1 MAENIENNVHQQDD
15 MITLT
20 DLWYLCA
27 ANWRWFALS
36 VLVCLS
42 LATIYLLRTE
52 PTYTQQASVM
62 IKEDSKGGSM
72 SSDVAS
78 AFSDMGLGVTNSNV
92 KNEVQVFQSPDVV
105 LETIKRINLDVRYST
120 DGTFHPTTL
129 YGESC
134 PIIASM
140 ANVGDDQSCSFA
152 VTLGAN
158 KAVTIDRLVLD
169 GEEIEGSFSG
179 KIAQPVKTPA
189 GAIVIMPSAYKHDGS
204 VSKIYV
210 NKLTASSAVDAALAN
225 LSVNINSDKNT
236 VIDIVYNDVNINRAR
251 DFINTLIAVYNEH
264 WVEDK
269 NQIAVSTSK
278 FINERLRVI
287 ESELGNVD
295 ADISSYKSANMVPD
309 VKAAGAMYMQ
319 EASQATQ
326 NMMDL
331 NNQMYMAKTIRSSIR
346 GGNDVNSFSILPAN
360 TGLKDAGVEG
370 QINEY
375 NTLLL
380 QRNNYAANGSVENPY
395 VKDLDAKLIA
405 LRQAITQSLDNVV
418 NSLSKQIQSM
428 QGYSARA
435 ASGIQANPTQAKS
448 LLSVERQQKVKE
460 SLYLFLLQKREEN
473 ELNQA
478 FTAYNT
484 RIVASPHGSKL
495 PTAPIKR
502 NILLVAFV
510 LGLLIPVG
518 IIFLLENFNNKVRGR
533 KDLDGIITM
542 PFLAE
547 IPDNAPRRHFWQAKP
562 KHVFHSI
569 VVADGNRNIINEA
582 FRILRTNLSFLVG
595 NNPHN
600 VMAITSYNPGSGKTF
615 VGLNLAVS
623 LAIKGESVLVIDADL
638 RHASMSKALGLGGL
652 GLSSYL
658 TAQTTDVN
666 AIIHHHATRGL
677 DYIPVGAIPPNP
689 IELLGSPLF
698 GKLID
703 EVRSR
708 YQYILID
715 TPPVN
720 LVADT
725 SIIENHVDRTVFV
738 IRAGLL
744 ERSMLHTL
752 EADYRANRLKNM
764 ALVLN
769 ATQVNASGNGYR
781 QGYKYGYGY
790 GYGYHSSGS
799 DNAYYSKD

>member
-1 MAENIENNVHQQDD
+1 MAENIENNVQQQDD

-20 DLWYLCA
+20 DLWYLCV
-27 ANWRWFALS
+27 ANWRWFVVSIIACIS
-36 VLVCLS
+36 IAS
-42 LATIYLLRTE
+42 IYLLRTE

-120 DGTFHPTTL
+120 DGSFHPVTL
-129 YGESC
+129 YGASC

-152 VTLGAN
+152 VTLGDN
-158 KAVTIDRLVLD
+158 KSVEISQLVLD

-179 KIAQPVKTPA
+179 MLQQPIKTPA
-189 GAIVIMPSAYKHDGS
+189 GAIVIMPSAFKNDIKTT
-204 VSKIYV
+204 KIYV
-210 NKLTASSAVDAALAN
+210 RKLTASSAVDAALGA

-236 VIDIVYNDVNINRAR
+236 VIDIVYNDVNIDRAR

-331 NNQMYMAKTIRSSIR
+331 NNQMYMAKTIRASIR
-346 GGNDVNSFSILPAN
+346 GGNDVGSFSILPAN

-375 NTLLL
+375 NTMLL
-380 QRNNYAANGSVENPY
+380 QRNNYAANGSVENPF

-405 LRQAITQSLDNVV
+405 LRQAIMQSLDNVV
-418 NSLSKQIQSM
+418 NSLNKQIQSM

-484 RIVASPHGSKL
+484 RIVASPHGSKR

-533 KDLDGIITM
+533 KDIDGIITM

-547 IPDNAPRRHFWQAKP
+547 IPNTAPKRHFWEKKP
-562 KHVFHSI
+562 KHVTHSI
-569 VVADGNRNIINEA
+569 VVADGNRNIVNEA

-595 NNPHN
+595 KTANDN
-600 VMAITSYNPGSGKTF
+600 VIAVTSYNPGSGKTF
-615 VGLNLAVS
+615 VALNLAVS
-623 LAIKGESVLVIDADL
+623 LAIKGERVLVIDADL
-638 RHASMSKALGLGGL
+638 RHASMSKALGMGGL
-652 GLSSYL
+652 GLSHYL
-658 TAQTTDVN
+658 TGQTADTG
-666 AIIHHHATRGL
+666 AIIHHHAPKGL

-689 IELLGSPLF
+689 IELLSSPLF
-698 GKLID
+698 GKLIEALRD
-703 EVRSR
+703 N

-725 SIIENHVDRTVFV
+725 DIIERSVNRTLFV
-738 IRAGLL
+738 IRAGLFERGMLSAL
-744 ERSMLHTL
+744 EN
-752 EADYRANRLKNM
+752 DYRNSRLKNM

-769 ATQVNASGNGYR
+769 ATHVNASGNGYR
-781 QGYKYGYGY
+781 YGYKYGYGY
-790 GYGYHSSGS
+790 GYHENS
-799 DNAYYSKD
+799 NTYYTKD

>member
-1 MAENIENNVHQQDD
+1 MAENIENNVQQQDD

-20 DLWYLCA
+20 DLWYLCV
-27 ANWRWFALS
+27 ANWRWFVVSIIACIS
-36 VLVCLS
+36 IAS
-42 LATIYLLRTE
+42 IYLLRTE

-120 DGTFHPTTL
+120 DGSFHPVTL
-129 YGESC
+129 YGASC

-152 VTLGAN
+152 VTLGDN
-158 KAVTIDRLVLD
+158 KSVEISQLVLD

-179 KIAQPVKTPA
+179 MLQQPIKTPA
-189 GAIVIMPSAYKHDGS
+189 GAIVIMPSAYKNNGNTT
-204 VSKIYV
+204 KIYV
-210 NKLTASSAVDAALAN
+210 RKLTASSAVDAALGA

-236 VIDIVYNDVNINRAR
+236 VIDIVYNDVNIDRAR

-331 NNQMYMAKTIRSSIR
+331 NNQMYMAKTIRASIR
-346 GGNDVNSFSILPAN
+346 GGNDVSSFSILPAN

-375 NTLLL
+375 NTMLL
-380 QRNNYAANGSVENPY
+380 QRNNYAANGSVENPF

-405 LRQAITQSLDNVV
+405 LRQAIMQSLDNVV
-418 NSLSKQIQSM
+418 NSLNKQIQSM

-484 RIVASPHGSKL
+484 RIVASPHGSKR

-518 IIFLLENFNNKVRGR
+518 IIFLIENFNNKVRGR
-533 KDLDGIITM
+533 KDIDGIISM

-547 IPDNAPRRHFWQAKP
+547 IPNTAPKRHFWEKKP
-562 KHVFHSI
+562 KHITHKI
-569 VVADGNRNIINEA
+569 VVADGNRNIVNEA

-595 NNPHN
+595 KTANDN
-600 VMAITSYNPGSGKTF
+600 VIAVTSYNPGSGKTF
-615 VGLNLAVS
+615 VALNLAVS
-623 LAIKGESVLVIDADL
+623 LAIKGERVLVIDADL
-638 RHASMSKALGLGGL
+638 RHASMSKALGMGGL
-652 GLSSYL
+652 GLSHYL
-658 TAQTTDVN
+658 TGQTADTG
-666 AIIHHHATRGL
+666 AIIHHHATKGL

-689 IELLGSPLF
+689 IELLSSPLF
-698 GKLID
+698 GKLI
-703 EVRSR
+703 EVLHDN

-725 SIIENHVDRTVFV
+725 DIIERSVNRTLFV
-738 IRAGLL
+738 IRAGLFERGMLSAL
-744 ERSMLHTL
+744 EN
-752 EADYRANRLKNM
+752 DYRNSRLKNM

-781 QGYKYGYGY
+781 YGYKYGYGY
-790 GYGYHSSGS
+790 GYHENS
-799 DNAYYSKD
+799 NTYYTKD

>member
-1 MAENIENNVHQQDD
+1 MAENIENNVQQQDD

-20 DLWYLCA
+20 DLWYLCV
-27 ANWRWFALS
+27 ANWRWFVVSIIACIS
-36 VLVCLS
+36 IAS
-42 LATIYLLRTE
+42 IYLLRTE

-120 DGTFHPTTL
+120 DGSFHPVTL
-129 YGESC
+129 YGASC

-152 VTLGAN
+152 VTLGDN
-158 KAVTIDRLVLD
+158 KSVKISQLVLD

-179 KIAQPVKTPA
+179 MLQQPIKTPA
-189 GAIVIMPSAYKHDGS
+189 GAIVIMPSAYKNNGNTT
-204 VSKIYV
+204 KIYV
-210 NKLTASSAVDAALAN
+210 NKLTASSAVDAALGA

-236 VIDIVYNDVNINRAR
+236 VIDIVYNDVNIDRAR

-331 NNQMYMAKTIRSSIR
+331 NNQMYMAKTIRASIR
-346 GGNDVNSFSILPAN
+346 GGNDVGSFSILPAN

-375 NTLLL
+375 NTMLL
-380 QRNNYAANGSVENPY
+380 QRNNYAANGSVENPF

-405 LRQAITQSLDNVV
+405 LRQAIMQSLDNVV
-418 NSLSKQIQSM
+418 NSLNKQIQSM

-435 ASGIQANPTQAKS
+435 ASGIQANPAQAKS

-484 RIVASPHGSKL
+484 RIVASPHGSKR

-518 IIFLLENFNNKVRGR
+518 IIFLIENFNNKVRGR
-533 KDLDGIITM
+533 KDIDGIITM

-547 IPDNAPRRHFWQAKP
+547 IPNTAPKRHFWEKKP
-562 KHVFHSI
+562 KHITHKI
-569 VVADGNRNIINEA
+569 VVADGNRNIVNEA

-595 NNPHN
+595 KTANDN
-600 VMAITSYNPGSGKTF
+600 VIAVTSYNPGSGKTF
-615 VGLNLAVS
+615 VALNLAVS
-623 LAIKGESVLVIDADL
+623 LAIKGERVLVIDADL
-638 RHASMSKALGLGGL
+638 RHASMSKALGMGGL
-652 GLSSYL
+652 GLSHYL
-658 TAQTTDVN
+658 TGQTADTG
-666 AIIHHHATRGL
+666 AIIHHHATKGL

-689 IELLGSPLF
+689 IELLSSPLL
-698 GKLID
+698 GKLIEALRD
-703 EVRSR
+703 N

-725 SIIENHVDRTVFV
+725 DIIERSVNRTLFV
-738 IRAGLL
+738 IRAGLFERGMLSAL
-744 ERSMLHTL
+744 EN
-752 EADYRANRLKNM
+752 DYRNSRLKNM

-781 QGYKYGYGY
+781 YGYKYGYGY
-790 GYGYHSSGS
+790 GYHENS
-799 DNAYYSKD
+799 NTYYTKD

>member
-1 MAENIENNVHQQDD
+1 MAENIENNVQQQDD

-20 DLWYLCA
+20 DLWYLCV
-27 ANWRWFALS
+27 ANWRWFVVSIIACIS
-36 VLVCLS
+36 IAS
-42 LATIYLLRTE
+42 IYLLRTE

-120 DGTFHPTTL
+120 DGSFHPVTL
-129 YGESC
+129 YGASC

-152 VTLGAN
+152 VTLGDN
-158 KAVTIDRLVLD
+158 KSVEISQLVLD

-179 KIAQPVKTPA
+179 MLQQPIKTPA
-189 GAIVIMPSAYKHDGS
+189 GAIVIMPSAFKNDIKTT
-204 VSKIYV
+204 KIYV
-210 NKLTASSAVDAALAN
+210 RKLTASSAVDAALGA

-236 VIDIVYNDVNINRAR
+236 VIDIVYNDVNIDRAR

-331 NNQMYMAKTIRSSIR
+331 NNQMYMAKTIRASIR
-346 GGNDVNSFSILPAN
+346 GGNDVGSFSILPAN

-375 NTLLL
+375 NTMLL
-380 QRNNYAANGSVENPY
+380 QRNNYAANGSVENPF

-405 LRQAITQSLDNVV
+405 LRQAIMQSLDNVV
-418 NSLSKQIQSM
+418 NSLNKQIQSM

-435 ASGIQANPTQAKS
+435 ASGIQANPAQAKS

-484 RIVASPHGSKL
+484 RIVASPHGSKR

-518 IIFLLENFNNKVRGR
+518 IIFLIENFNNKVRGR
-533 KDLDGIITM
+533 KDIDGIITM

-547 IPDNAPRRHFWQAKP
+547 IPDTAPKRHFWEKKP
-562 KHVFHSI
+562 KHITHRI
-569 VVADGNRNIINEA
+569 VVADGNRNIVNEA

-595 NNPHN
+595 KTANDN
-600 VMAITSYNPGSGKTF
+600 VIAVTSYNPGSGKTF
-615 VGLNLAVS
+615 VALNLAVS
-623 LAIKGESVLVIDADL
+623 LAIKGERVLVIDADL
-638 RHASMSKALGLGGL
+638 RHASMSKALGMGGL
-652 GLSSYL
+652 GLSHYL
-658 TAQTTDVN
+658 TGQTADTG
-666 AIIHHHATRGL
+666 AIIHHHATKGL

-689 IELLGSPLF
+689 IELLSNPLF
-698 GKLID
+698 GKLI
-703 EVRSR
+703 EVLRDN

-725 SIIENHVDRTVFV
+725 DIIERSVNRTLFV
-738 IRAGLL
+738 IRAGLFERGMLSAL
-744 ERSMLHTL
+744 EN
-752 EADYRANRLKNM
+752 DYRNSRLKNM

-781 QGYKYGYGY
+781 YGYKYGYGY
-790 GYGYHSSGS
+790 GYHENS
-799 DNAYYSKD
+799 NTYYTKD

>member
-1 MAENIENNVHQQDD
+1 MAENIENNVQQQDD

-20 DLWYLCA
+20 DLWYLCV
-27 ANWRWFALS
+27 ANWRWFVVSIIACIS
-36 VLVCLS
+36 IAS
-42 LATIYLLRTE
+42 IYLLRTE

-120 DGTFHPTTL
+120 DGSFHPVTL
-129 YGESC
+129 YGASC

-152 VTLGAN
+152 VTLGDN
-158 KAVTIDRLVLD
+158 KSVKISQLVLD

-179 KIAQPVKTPA
+179 MLQQPIKTPA
-189 GAIVIMPSAYKHDGS
+189 GAIVIMPSAYKNNGNTT
-204 VSKIYV
+204 KIYV
-210 NKLTASSAVDAALAN
+210 NKLTASSAVDAALGA

-236 VIDIVYNDVNINRAR
+236 VIDIVYNDVNIDRAR

-269 NQIAVSTSK
+269 NQIALSTSK

-331 NNQMYMAKTIRSSIR
+331 NNQMYMAKTIRASIR
-346 GGNDVNSFSILPAN
+346 GGNDVGSFSILPAN

-375 NTLLL
+375 NTMLL
-380 QRNNYAANGSVENPY
+380 QRNNYAANGSVENPF

-405 LRQAITQSLDNVV
+405 LRQAIMQSLDNVV
-418 NSLSKQIQSM
+418 NSLNKQIQSM

-435 ASGIQANPTQAKS
+435 ASGIQANPAQAKS

-484 RIVASPHGSKL
+484 RIVASPHGSKR

-533 KDLDGIITM
+533 KDIDGIITM

-547 IPDNAPRRHFWQAKP
+547 IPDTAPKRHFWEKKP
-562 KHVFHSI
+562 KHVTHSI
-569 VVADGNRNIINEA
+569 VVADGNRNIVNEA

-595 NNPHN
+595 KTANDN
-600 VMAITSYNPGSGKTF
+600 VIAVTSYNPGSGKTF
-615 VGLNLAVS
+615 VALNLAVS
-623 LAIKGESVLVIDADL
+623 LAIKGERVLVIDADL
-638 RHASMSKALGLGGL
+638 RHASMSKALGMGGL
-652 GLSSYL
+652 GLSHYL
-658 TAQTTDVN
+658 TGQTADTG
-666 AIIHHHATRGL
+666 AIIHHHATKGL
-677 DYIPVGAIPPNP
+677 DYIPVGAVPPNP
-689 IELLGSPLF
+689 IELLSSPLF
-698 GKLID
+698 GKLIEALRD
-703 EVRSR
+703 N

-725 SIIENHVDRTVFV
+725 DIIERSVNRTLFV
-738 IRAGLL
+738 IRAGLFERGMLSAL
-744 ERSMLHTL
+744 EN
-752 EADYRANRLKNM
+752 DYRNSRLKNM

-781 QGYKYGYGY
+781 YGYKYGYGY
-790 GYGYHSSGS
+790 GYHENS
-799 DNAYYSKD
+799 NTYYTKD

>member
-1 MAENIENNVHQQDD
+1 MAENIENNVQQQDD

-20 DLWYLCA
+20 DLWYLCV
-27 ANWRWFALS
+27 ANWRWFVVSIIACIS
-36 VLVCLS
+36 IAS
-42 LATIYLLRTE
+42 IYLLRTE

-120 DGTFHPTTL
+120 DGSFHPVTL
-129 YGESC
+129 YGASC

-152 VTLGAN
+152 VTLGDN
-158 KAVTIDRLVLD
+158 KSVEISQLVLD

-179 KIAQPVKTPA
+179 MLQQPIKTPA
-189 GAIVIMPSAYKHDGS
+189 GAIVIMPSAYKNNGNTT
-204 VSKIYV
+204 KIYV
-210 NKLTASSAVDAALAN
+210 RKLTASSAVDAALGA

-236 VIDIVYNDVNINRAR
+236 VIDIVYNDVNIDRAR

-331 NNQMYMAKTIRSSIR
+331 NNQMYMAKTIRASIR
-346 GGNDVNSFSILPAN
+346 GGNDVGSFSILPAN

-375 NTLLL
+375 NTMLL
-380 QRNNYAANGSVENPY
+380 QRNNYAANGSVENPF

-405 LRQAITQSLDNVV
+405 LRQAIMQSLDNVV
-418 NSLSKQIQSM
+418 NSLNKQIQSM

-435 ASGIQANPTQAKS
+435 ASGIQANPAQAKS

-484 RIVASPHGSKL
+484 RIVASPHGSKR

-518 IIFLLENFNNKVRGR
+518 IIFLIENFNNKVRGR
-533 KDLDGIITM
+533 KDIDGIITM

-547 IPDNAPRRHFWQAKP
+547 IPNTAPKRHFWEKKP
-562 KHVFHSI
+562 KHVTHSI
-569 VVADGNRNIINEA
+569 VVADGNRNIVNEA

-595 NNPHN
+595 KTANDN
-600 VMAITSYNPGSGKTF
+600 VIAVTSYNPGSGKTF
-615 VGLNLAVS
+615 IALNLAVS
-623 LAIKGESVLVIDADL
+623 LAIKGERVLVIDADL
-638 RHASMSKALGLGGL
+638 RHASMSKALGMCGL
-652 GLSSYL
+652 GLSHYL
-658 TAQTTDVN
+658 TGQTADTG
-666 AIIHHHATRGL
+666 AIIHHHATKGL

-689 IELLGSPLF
+689 IELLSNPLF
-698 GKLID
+698 GKLIEALRD
-703 EVRSR
+703 N

-725 SIIENHVDRTVFV
+725 DIIERSVNRTLFV
-738 IRAGLL
+738 IRAGLFERGMLSAL
-744 ERSMLHTL
+744 EN
-752 EADYRANRLKNM
+752 DYRNSRLKNM

-781 QGYKYGYGY
+781 YGYKYGYGY
-790 GYGYHSSGS
+790 GYHENS
-799 DNAYYSKD
+799 NTYYTKD

>member
-1 MAENIENNVHQQDD
+1 MAENIENNVQQQDD

-20 DLWYLCA
+20 DLWYLCV
-27 ANWRWFALS
+27 ANWRWFVVSIIACIS
-36 VLVCLS
+36 IAS
-42 LATIYLLRTE
+42 IYLLRTE

-120 DGTFHPTTL
+120 DGSFHPVTL
-129 YGESC
+129 YGASC

-152 VTLGAN
+152 VTLGDN
-158 KAVTIDRLVLD
+158 KSVEISQLVLD

-179 KIAQPVKTPA
+179 MLQQPIKTPA
-189 GAIVIMPSAYKHDGS
+189 GAIVIMPSAFKNDIKTT
-204 VSKIYV
+204 KIYV
-210 NKLTASSAVDAALAN
+210 RKLTASSAVDAALGA

-236 VIDIVYNDVNINRAR
+236 VIDIVYNDVNIDRAR

-331 NNQMYMAKTIRSSIR
+331 NNQMYMAKTIRASIR
-346 GGNDVNSFSILPAN
+346 GGNDVSSFSILPAN

-375 NTLLL
+375 NTMLL

-405 LRQAITQSLDNVV
+405 LRQAIMQSLDNVV
-418 NSLSKQIQSM
+418 NSLNKQIQSM

-435 ASGIQANPTQAKS
+435 ASGIQANPAQAKS

-484 RIVASPHGSKL
+484 RIVASPHGSKR

-518 IIFLLENFNNKVRGR
+518 IIFLIENFNNKVRGR
-533 KDLDGIITM
+533 KDIDGIITM

-547 IPDNAPRRHFWQAKP
+547 IPDTAPKRHFWEKKP
-562 KHVFHSI
+562 KHVTHKI
-569 VVADGNRNIINEA
+569 VVADGNRNIVNEA

-595 NNPHN
+595 KTANDN
-600 VMAITSYNPGSGKTF
+600 VIAVTSYNPGSGKTF
-615 VGLNLAVS
+615 VALNLAVS
-623 LAIKGESVLVIDADL
+623 LAIKGERVLVIDADL
-638 RHASMSKALGLGGL
+638 RHASMSKALGMGGL
-652 GLSSYL
+652 GLSHYL
-658 TAQTTDVN
+658 TGQTADTG
-666 AIIHHHATRGL
+666 AIIHHHATKGL

-689 IELLGSPLF
+689 IELLSNPLF
-698 GKLID
+698 GKLI
-703 EVRSR
+703 EVLRDN

-725 SIIENHVDRTVFV
+725 DIIERSVNRTLFV
-738 IRAGLL
+738 IRAGLFERGMLSAL
-744 ERSMLHTL
+744 EN
-752 EADYRANRLKNM
+752 DYRNSRLKNM

-781 QGYKYGYGY
+781 YGYKYGYGY
-790 GYGYHSSGS
+790 GYHENS
-799 DNAYYSKD
+799 NTYYTKD

>member
-1 MAENIENNVHQQDD
+1 MAENIENNVQQQDD

-20 DLWYLCA
+20 DLWYLCV
-27 ANWRWFALS
+27 ANWRWFVVSIIACIS
-36 VLVCLS
+36 IAS
-42 LATIYLLRTE
+42 IYLLRTE

-120 DGTFHPTTL
+120 DGSFHPVTL
-129 YGESC
+129 YGASC

-152 VTLGAN
+152 VTLGDN
-158 KAVTIDRLVLD
+158 KSVEISQLVLD

-179 KIAQPVKTPA
+179 MLQQPIKTPA
-189 GAIVIMPSAYKHDGS
+189 GAIVIMPSAYKNNGNTT
-204 VSKIYV
+204 KIYV
-210 NKLTASSAVDAALAN
+210 NKLTASSAVDAALGA

-236 VIDIVYNDVNINRAR
+236 VIDIVYNDVNIDRAR

-331 NNQMYMAKTIRSSIR
+331 NNQMYMAKTIRASIR
-346 GGNDVNSFSILPAN
+346 GGNDVGSFSILPAN

-375 NTLLL
+375 NTMLL
-380 QRNNYAANGSVENPY
+380 QRNNYAANGSVENPF

-405 LRQAITQSLDNVV
+405 LRQAIMQSLDNVV
-418 NSLSKQIQSM
+418 NSLNKQIQSM

-484 RIVASPHGSKL
+484 RIVASPHGSKR

-533 KDLDGIITM
+533 KDIDGIITM

-547 IPDNAPRRHFWQAKP
+547 IPNTAPKRHFWEKKP
-562 KHVFHSI
+562 KHVTHKI
-569 VVADGNRNIINEA
+569 VVADGNRNIVNEA

-595 NNPHN
+595 KTANDN
-600 VMAITSYNPGSGKTF
+600 VIAVTSYNPGSGKTF
-615 VGLNLAVS
+615 VALNLAVS
-623 LAIKGESVLVIDADL
+623 LAIKGERVLVIDADL
-638 RHASMSKALGLGGL
+638 RHASMSKALGMGGL
-652 GLSSYL
+652 GLSHYL
-658 TAQTTDVN
+658 TGQTADTG
-666 AIIHHHATRGL
+666 AIIHHHATKGL

-689 IELLGSPLF
+689 IELLSNPLF
-698 GKLID
+698 GKLIEALRD
-703 EVRSR
+703 N

-725 SIIENHVDRTVFV
+725 DIIERSVNRTLFV
-738 IRAGLL
+738 IRAGLFERGMLSAL
-744 ERSMLHTL
+744 EN
-752 EADYRANRLKNM
+752 DYRNSRLKNM

-781 QGYKYGYGY
+781 YGYKYGYGY
-790 GYGYHSSGS
+790 GYHENS
-799 DNAYYSKD
+799 NTYYTKD

>member
-1 MAENIENNVHQQDD
+1 MAENIENNVQQQDD

-20 DLWYLCA
+20 DLWYLCV
-27 ANWRWFALS
+27 ANWRWFVVSIIACIS
-36 VLVCLS
+36 IAS
-42 LATIYLLRTE
+42 IYLLRTE

-120 DGTFHPTTL
+120 DGSFHPVTL
-129 YGESC
+129 YGASC

-152 VTLGAN
+152 VTLGDN
-158 KAVTIDRLVLD
+158 KSVEISQLVLD

-179 KIAQPVKTPA
+179 MLQQPIKTPA
-189 GAIVIMPSAYKHDGS
+189 GAIVIMPSAYKNNGNTT
-204 VSKIYV
+204 KIYV
-210 NKLTASSAVDAALAN
+210 NKLTASSAVDAALGA

-236 VIDIVYNDVNINRAR
+236 VIDIVYNDVNIDRAR

-331 NNQMYMAKTIRSSIR
+331 NNQMYMAKTIRASIR
-346 GGNDVNSFSILPAN
+346 GGNDVGSFSILPAN

-375 NTLLL
+375 NTMLL
-380 QRNNYAANGSVENPY
+380 QRNNYAANGSVENPF

-405 LRQAITQSLDNVV
+405 LRQAIMQSLDNVV
-418 NSLSKQIQSM
+418 NSLNKQIQSM

-484 RIVASPHGSKL
+484 RIVASPHGSKR

-510 LGLLIPVG
+510 LGLLIPIG

-533 KDLDGIITM
+533 KDIDGIITM

-547 IPDNAPRRHFWQAKP
+547 IPDTAPKRHFWEKKP
-562 KHVFHSI
+562 KHITHKI
-569 VVADGNRNIINEA
+569 VVADGNRNIVNEA

-595 NNPHN
+595 KTANDN
-600 VMAITSYNPGSGKTF
+600 VIAVTSYNPGSGKTF
-615 VGLNLAVS
+615 VALNLAVS
-623 LAIKGESVLVIDADL
+623 LAIKGERVLVIDADL
-638 RHASMSKALGLGGL
+638 RHASMSKALGMGGL
-652 GLSSYL
+652 GLSHYL
-658 TAQTTDVN
+658 TGQTADTG
-666 AIIHHHATRGL
+666 AIIHHHATKGL

-689 IELLGSPLF
+689 IELLSSPLL
-698 GKLID
+698 GKLIEALRD
-703 EVRSR
+703 N

-725 SIIENHVDRTVFV
+725 DIIERSVNRTLFV
-738 IRAGLL
+738 IRAGLFERGMLSAL
-744 ERSMLHTL
+744 EN
-752 EADYRANRLKNM
+752 DYRNSRLKNM

-781 QGYKYGYGY
+781 YGYKYGYGY
-790 GYGYHSSGS
+790 GYHENS
-799 DNAYYSKD
+799 NTYYTKD

>member
-1 MAENIENNVHQQDD
+1 MAENIENNVQQQDD

-20 DLWYLCA
+20 DLWYLCV
-27 ANWRWFALS
+27 ANWRWFVVSIIACIS
-36 VLVCLS
+36 IAS
-42 LATIYLLRTE
+42 IYLLRTE

-120 DGTFHPTTL
+120 DGSFHPVTL
-129 YGESC
+129 YGASC

-152 VTLGAN
+152 VTLGDN
-158 KAVTIDRLVLD
+158 KSVEISQLVLD

-179 KIAQPVKTPA
+179 MLQQPIKTPA
-189 GAIVIMPSAYKHDGS
+189 GAIVIMPSAFKNDIKTT
-204 VSKIYV
+204 KIYV
-210 NKLTASSAVDAALAN
+210 RKLTASSAVDAALGA

-236 VIDIVYNDVNINRAR
+236 VIDIVYNDVNIDRAR

-331 NNQMYMAKTIRSSIR
+331 NNQMYMAKTIRASIR
-346 GGNDVNSFSILPAN
+346 GGNDVGSFSILPAN

-375 NTLLL
+375 NTMLL
-380 QRNNYAANGSVENPY
+380 QRNNYAANGSVENPF

-405 LRQAITQSLDNVV
+405 LRQAIMQSLDNVV
-418 NSLSKQIQSM
+418 NSLNKQIQSM

-435 ASGIQANPTQAKS
+435 ASGIQANPAQAKS

-484 RIVASPHGSKL
+484 RIVASPHGSKR

-518 IIFLLENFNNKVRGR
+518 IIFLIENFNNKVRGR
-533 KDLDGIITM
+533 KDIDGIITM

-547 IPDNAPRRHFWQAKP
+547 IPNTAPKRHFWEKKP
-562 KHVFHSI
+562 KHVTHKI
-569 VVADGNRNIINEA
+569 VVADGNRNIVNEA

-595 NNPHN
+595 KTANDN
-600 VMAITSYNPGSGKTF
+600 VIAVTSYNPGSGKTF
-615 VGLNLAVS
+615 VALNLAVS
-623 LAIKGESVLVIDADL
+623 LAIKGERVLVIDADL
-638 RHASMSKALGLGGL
+638 RHASMSKALGMGGL
-652 GLSSYL
+652 GLSHYL
-658 TAQTTDVN
+658 TGQTADTG
-666 AIIHHHATRGL
+666 AIIHHHATKGL

-689 IELLGSPLF
+689 IELLSSPLF
-698 GKLID
+698 GKLIEALRD
-703 EVRSR
+703 N

-725 SIIENHVDRTVFV
+725 DIIERSVNRTLFV
-738 IRAGLL
+738 IRAGLFERGMLSAL
-744 ERSMLHTL
+744 EN
-752 EADYRANRLKNM
+752 DYRNSRLKNM

-781 QGYKYGYGY
+781 YGYKYGYGY
-790 GYGYHSSGS
+790 GYHENS
-799 DNAYYSKD
+799 NTYYTKD

>member
-1 MAENIENNVHQQDD
+1 MAENIENNVQQQDD

-20 DLWYLCA
+20 DLWYLCV
-27 ANWRWFALS
+27 ANWRWFVVSIIACIS
-36 VLVCLS
+36 IAS
-42 LATIYLLRTE
+42 IYLLRTE

-120 DGTFHPTTL
+120 DGSFHPVTL
-129 YGESC
+129 YGASC

-152 VTLGAN
+152 VTLGDN
-158 KAVTIDRLVLD
+158 KSVEISQLVLD

-179 KIAQPVKTPA
+179 MLQQPIKTPA
-189 GAIVIMPSAYKHDGS
+189 GAIVIMPSAYKNNGNTT
-204 VSKIYV
+204 KIYV
-210 NKLTASSAVDAALAN
+210 NKLTASSAVDAALGA

-236 VIDIVYNDVNINRAR
+236 VIDIVYNDVNIDRAR

-331 NNQMYMAKTIRSSIR
+331 NNQMYMAKTIRASIR
-346 GGNDVNSFSILPAN
+346 GGNDVGSFSILPAN

-375 NTLLL
+375 NTMLL
-380 QRNNYAANGSVENPY
+380 QRNNYAANGSVENPF

-405 LRQAITQSLDNVV
+405 LRQAIMQSLDNVV
-418 NSLSKQIQSM
+418 NSLNKQTQSM

-484 RIVASPHGSKL
+484 RIVASPHGSKR

-533 KDLDGIITM
+533 KDIDGIITM

-547 IPDNAPRRHFWQAKP
+547 IPNTAPKRHFWEKKP
-562 KHVFHSI
+562 KHITHKI
-569 VVADGNRNIINEA
+569 VVADGNRNIVNEA

-595 NNPHN
+595 KTANDN
-600 VMAITSYNPGSGKTF
+600 VIAVTSYNPGSGKTF
-615 VGLNLAVS
+615 VALNLAVS
-623 LAIKGESVLVIDADL
+623 LAIKGERVLVIDADL
-638 RHASMSKALGLGGL
+638 RHASMSKALGMGGL
-652 GLSSYL
+652 GLSHYL
-658 TAQTTDVN
+658 TGQTADTG
-666 AIIHHHATRGL
+666 AIIHHHATKGL

-689 IELLGSPLF
+689 IELLSNPLF
-698 GKLID
+698 GKLI
-703 EVRSR
+703 EVLRDN

-725 SIIENHVDRTVFV
+725 DIIERSVNRTLFV
-738 IRAGLL
+738 IRAGLFERGMLSAL
-744 ERSMLHTL
+744 EN
-752 EADYRANRLKNM
+752 DYRNSRLKNM

-781 QGYKYGYGY
+781 YGYKYGYGY
-790 GYGYHSSGS
+790 GYHENS
-799 DNAYYSKD
+799 NTYYTKD

>member
-1 MAENIENNVHQQDD
+1 MAENIENNVQQQDD

-20 DLWYLCA
+20 DLWYLCV
-27 ANWRWFALS
+27 ANWRWFVVSIIACIS
-36 VLVCLS
+36 IAS
-42 LATIYLLRTE
+42 IYLLRTE

-120 DGTFHPTTL
+120 DGSFHPVTL
-129 YGESC
+129 YGASC

-152 VTLGAN
+152 VTLGDN
-158 KAVTIDRLVLD
+158 KSVEISQLVLD

-179 KIAQPVKTPA
+179 MLQQPIKTPA
-189 GAIVIMPSAYKHDGS
+189 GAIVIMPSAYKNNGNTT
-204 VSKIYV
+204 KIYV
-210 NKLTASSAVDAALAN
+210 RKLTASSAVDAALGA

-236 VIDIVYNDVNINRAR
+236 VIDIVYNDVNIDRAR

-331 NNQMYMAKTIRSSIR
+331 NNQMYMAKTIRASIR
-346 GGNDVNSFSILPAN
+346 GGNDVGSFSILPAN

-375 NTLLL
+375 NTMLL
-380 QRNNYAANGSVENPY
+380 QRNNYAANGSVENPF

-405 LRQAITQSLDNVV
+405 LRQAIMQSLDNVV
-418 NSLSKQIQSM
+418 NSLNKQIQSM

-484 RIVASPHGSKL
+484 RIVASPHGSKR

-533 KDLDGIITM
+533 KDIDGIITM

-547 IPDNAPRRHFWQAKP
+547 IPDTAPKRHFWEKKP
-562 KHVFHSI
+562 KHVTHSI
-569 VVADGNRNIINEA
+569 VVADGNRNIVNEA

-595 NNPHN
+595 KTANDN
-600 VMAITSYNPGSGKTF
+600 VIAVTSYNPGSGKTF
-615 VGLNLAVS
+615 VALNLAVS
-623 LAIKGESVLVIDADL
+623 LAIKGERVLVIDADL
-638 RHASMSKALGLGGL
+638 RHASMSKALGMGGL
-652 GLSSYL
+652 GLSHYL
-658 TAQTTDVN
+658 TGQTADTG
-666 AIIHHHATRGL
+666 AIIHHHATKGL

-689 IELLGSPLF
+689 IELLSSPLL
-698 GKLID
+698 GKLIEALRD
-703 EVRSR
+703 N

-725 SIIENHVDRTVFV
+725 DIIERSVNRTLFV
-738 IRAGLL
+738 IRAGLFERGMLSAL
-744 ERSMLHTL
+744 EN
-752 EADYRANRLKNM
+752 DYRNSRLKNM

-769 ATQVNASGNGYR
+769 ATPVNASGNGYR
-781 QGYKYGYGY
+781 YGYKYGYGY
-790 GYGYHSSGS
+790 GYHENS
-799 DNAYYSKD
+799 NTYYTKD

>member
-1 MAENIENNVHQQDD
+1 MAENIENNVQQQDD

-20 DLWYLCA
+20 DLWYLCV
-27 ANWRWFALS
+27 ANWRWFVVSIIACIS
-36 VLVCLS
+36 IAS
-42 LATIYLLRTE
+42 IYLLRTE

-120 DGTFHPTTL
+120 DGSFHPVTL
-129 YGESC
+129 YGASC

-152 VTLGAN
+152 VTLGEN
-158 KAVTIDRLVLD
+158 KSVEISQLVLD

-179 KIAQPVKTPA
+179 MLQQPIKTPA
-189 GAIVIMPSAYKHDGS
+189 GAIVIMPSAFKNDIKTT
-204 VSKIYV
+204 KIYV
-210 NKLTASSAVDAALAN
+210 RKLTASSAVDAALGA

-236 VIDIVYNDVNINRAR
+236 VIDIVYNDVNIDRAR

-331 NNQMYMAKTIRSSIR
+331 NNQMYMAKTIRASIR
-346 GGNDVNSFSILPAN
+346 GGNDVGSFSILPAN

-375 NTLLL
+375 NTMLL
-380 QRNNYAANGSVENPY
+380 QRNNYAANGSVENPF

-405 LRQAITQSLDNVV
+405 LRQAIMQSLDNVV
-418 NSLSKQIQSM
+418 NSLNKQIQSM

-484 RIVASPHGSKL
+484 RIVASPHGSKR

-533 KDLDGIITM
+533 KDIDGIISM

-547 IPDNAPRRHFWQAKP
+547 IPDTAPKRHFWEKKP
-562 KHVFHSI
+562 KHVTHSI
-569 VVADGNRNIINEA
+569 VVADGNRNIVNEA

-595 NNPHN
+595 KTANDN
-600 VMAITSYNPGSGKTF
+600 VIAVTSYNPSSGKTF
-615 VGLNLAVS
+615 VALNLAVS
-623 LAIKGESVLVIDADL
+623 LAIKGERVLVIDADL
-638 RHASMSKALGLGGL
+638 RHASMSKALGMGGL
-652 GLSSYL
+652 GLSHYL
-658 TAQTTDVN
+658 TGQTADTG
-666 AIIHHHATRGL
+666 AIIHHHATKGL

-689 IELLGSPLF
+689 IELLSSPLL
-698 GKLID
+698 GKLIEALHD
-703 EVRSR
+703 N

-725 SIIENHVDRTVFV
+725 DIIERSVNRTLFV
-738 IRAGLL
+738 IRAGLF
-744 ERSMLHTL
+744 ERGMLSTL
-752 EADYRANRLKNM
+752 ENDYRNSRLKNM

-781 QGYKYGYGY
+781 YGYKYGYGY
-790 GYGYHSSGS
+790 GYHENS
-799 DNAYYSKD
+799 NTYYTKD